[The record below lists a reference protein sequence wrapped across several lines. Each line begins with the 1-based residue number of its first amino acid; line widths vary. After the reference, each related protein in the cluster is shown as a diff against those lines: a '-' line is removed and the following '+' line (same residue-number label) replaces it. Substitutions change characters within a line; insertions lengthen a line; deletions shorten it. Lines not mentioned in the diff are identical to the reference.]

1 MNKYLHSKRLSIA
14 FKELWL
20 SNRTFVGSLPLVML
34 LAFLIYYLWP
44 GSIFYDK
51 VFRAN
56 VFPSSDDWIKAVLNI
71 NAAYRLFILIIVP
84 IYLVICTKPFLDK
97 LNRSER
103 TNLTPISRFERTLS
117 LSLFAI
123 GVIFSG
129 IICFVVYDFAFVSW
143 LKHLYYDQALDY
155 LERQGD
161 LYPLVWERSAFYTIP
176 VGFVISRLFIMMLLF
191 LPLYLLS
198 LVFFKKQSFLR
209 FLGLMVIIW
218 AILLSVLHQLP
229 RDNHGFSVTLQQGI
243 PTMINIILTLGYW
256 CLAMTSFYY
265 KLKEKEI

>member
-1 MNKYLHSKRLSIA
+1 MNKYLHIKRLSIA

-20 SNRTFVGSLPLVML
+20 SNRTFVGSLPLIML
-34 LAFLIYYLWP
+34 LAFVIYYLCP

-51 VFRAN
+51 IFHAN
-56 VFPSSDDWIKAVLNI
+56 VFLSSDDWIKAALNI
-71 NAAYRLFILIIVP
+71 NAAYRSFILFIVP
-84 IYLVICTKPFLDK
+84 IYLVICTKPLLDK

-123 GVIFSG
+123 GVICLG
-129 IICFVVYDFAFVSW
+129 IICFIVYDFAFVAW
-143 LKHLYYDQALDY
+143 LKHLYYEQALAY
-155 LERQGD
+155 LERQGE
-161 LYPLVWERSAFYTIP
+161 LYPDIWERTIFYTIP

-209 FLGLMVIIW
+209 FLGLMVIVW
-218 AILLSVLHQLP
+218 AILLSILRQLP
-229 RDNHGFSVTLQQGI
+229 YDSSVVSIPLKQGV
-243 PTMINIILTLGYW
+243 PTTIYILLILSYW
-256 CLAMTSFYY
+256 SLAIATFYH

>member
-1 MNKYLHSKRLSIA
+1 MNKHLHINRLSIA

-34 LAFLIYYLWP
+34 LVFMIYYLWP

-51 VFRAN
+51 VFHAN
-56 VFPSSDDWIKAVLNI
+56 VFPSSDDWIKAALNI
-71 NAAYRLFILIIVP
+71 NAPYRAFILFLVP

-97 LNRSER
+97 LNNSER
-103 TNLTPISRFERTLS
+103 TNLTPITVFERMLS

-123 GVIFSG
+123 GVICFG
-129 IICFVVYDFAFVSW
+129 FICFIVYDFAFVAW
-143 LKHLYYDQALDY
+143 LKHLYYEQALDY
-155 LERQGD
+155 LARQGE
-161 LYPLVWERSAFYTIP
+161 LYPYIWETTIFYTIP
-176 VGFVISRLFIMMLLF
+176 ISFLISRLFILILLC

-209 FLGLMVIIW
+209 FLGLMVLIW
-218 AILLSVLHQLP
+218 AILLSVLRQLP
-229 RDNHGFSVTLQQGI
+229 YDSNTVSITLKQGL
-243 PTMINIILTLGYW
+243 PTTMYFILILGYW
-256 CLAMTSFYY
+256 SLAIATFYH